1 MNTKKKFSERLLAF
15 FLSFIMIFTLIP
27 TEIFAAENINISIS
41 KAPKIDIVLATGA
54 NDITNIDVT
63 NFETDIR
70 NALKGLGIDNSSIQK
85 IETIETVE
93 GGFDAES
100 ASPSTI
106 YQFWEQYPN
115 PNNYTLQGN
124 VLINAVYDWNGY
136 SASSR
141 PGSTTKFNQVFIES
155 ESWEVGDFELSSTY
169 AWHGCGWSSGYIF
182 HWDKAT
188 DSAYKI
194 SAGVGNKLLL
204 QKVNNVSN
212 YLGTS
217 THFDSIGTTLAQTTG
232 SFPTSGSG
240 NNLKVSMKGATIT
253 ISQNGATILTYTDPS
268 PIKSGGIGLWAGCT
282 VAYKDVQISYMKIIK
297 KSFTDLLKESSWNDD
312 SIRIIVNVNDYA
324 EEDFSNPDKLA
335 SILSR
340 CVNEKINYVSW
351 GPSSIKSSS
360 ESFIKY
366 NNGNGKY
373 IETQNQNSY
382 QSAINQTAAYI
393 KTLIDAQSYQG
404 NDYILVNQDLN
415 MNVTPNSFKYNTA
428 TTDYPNGRWLINH
441 DNMYFLNPNGQYEK
455 TGIFQQNMDVTSFS
469 KVGKYDIYF
478 EGDRIKTVYVHRK
491 PIAAFSFQVSN
502 NRFTVLQHNSY
513 DLDNNDNSKGLG
525 PGIQA
530 ERWKYK
536 ASNSSVWING
546 IPTTLTTGVSYVVQ
560 LEVQDYQGEWSD
572 PITKY
577 ISGSSAAQNPIA
589 DFNFSAQSI
598 SKYNTNFNITDASYD
613 PKSYPI
619 TQYTWTV
626 IKDDKT
632 KIYENKS
639 YSTFTYPPVNFLS
652 YGAGTYAYTL
662 KVRNSAGL
670 ESELYTKFLTVV
682 EDTQKPEIE
691 ANPVSG
697 DWKSQHSIQIKITD
711 TDSQLKQYRYCI
723 STNSTQPSQ
732 GDNSWT
738 GTIVFPANTS
748 LSNQSVSI
756 IGDGIKYLHVEAI
769 DNAGNRTVITRGPFK
784 IDTVKPT
791 LTYNGLTELDEL
803 PITMALFTN
812 SVSVGH
818 VGNKKIEISII
829 ANDVTSGV
837 NRVMYKLDNEVD
849 WIDTTNS
856 GQNKYIFRINESYV
870 GNISVIAY
878 DNAGIASDILL
889 LTDFRL
895 SNSPPVIEISNNTI
909 WQNDNPTIFPV
920 TIYDNTGITSI
931 VEATF
936 ETSENINKQTG
947 NLVYD
952 GGNNYHVELYNEG
965 EYTFTIHAIN
975 EAGAESYK
983 TSEIVRID
991 TTPPVIEDYGTT
1003 LLERIPQINAFSLL
1017 PSDIITNRIVK
1028 IDLDISDNLSG
1039 FDYFEYQLPGDLI
1052 WTKMQPGE
1060 KTFTIDREI
1069 NGDINVRATDVA
1081 GNVSKIYKI
1090 EGITV
1095 DITKPSI
1102 DIGNIPTWSNEDITI
1117 DVDVSDETLLDKV
1130 AWFTTESPDTP
1141 TAQGM
1146 TYSPATL
1153 FPGTVTLSNEGIY
1166 TLVVSAY
1173 DKAGNIS
1180 KVESETIRIDKTPP
1194 EIIDLEFYMPQT
1206 ETLNDEELKE
1216 ENTTPSQNP
1225 PLDTP
1230 PENEIDNENENENEN
1245 DSVDS
1250 NPPIITDDSQQEEGE
1265 NSTPAPPVNNN
1276 NDNDEQVEDTEE
1288 DTKEDAETTEDT
1300 NENLVN
1306 ESDDNVSFV
1315 LTIKHVTE
1323 DGTPIAN
1330 KGAVIVKILDA
1341 NSEYTSSPINIKGY
1355 TFKEMDEES
1364 APVNGIMDSN
1374 KTIIYVYTLETVESD
1389 ENENIEDEITQI
1401 SQAAIPLSFV
1411 EDNIFGSNI
1420 LVQIFPRDILGYAN
1434 SGVDKVWYKIES
1446 DDGLT
1451 TTDWTIV
1458 SPDSKGYYFF
1468 TINKDF
1474 TGTVFA
1480 RCSDIAGNMSD
1491 EYSEH
1496 IILDMTSPDPTLI
1509 LNVNSTDWGLVPG
1522 EVDIQ
1527 AADVNG
1533 LDSVYVEIET
1543 IEGDTIHEPFELVTM
1558 DGQKILNESFT
1569 IHEDGVYEITVT
1581 AQDIAGNSATKTK
1594 TIHIDRTAPEIHD
1607 VVFSIVDDDNQVIE
1621 YDANVTNKK
1630 LLVEVDLSDNM
1641 SGFDYMEYQTMDSPT
1656 WNRVAQGIDEFYVA
1670 TAYKGN
1676 IKVRIYDKAG
1686 NVSTVFVSDEI
1697 TVETD
1702 DPTLI
1707 VSKDEAWTPT
1717 GVTLHV
1723 DANDPMSGI
1732 KNVVYSYT
1740 AADGVPV
1747 TGQCDMIGDKVNTD
1761 VFFDKHGSYTI
1772 TFTATDNAG
1781 NTSSVTRRVNID
1793 RTTQFPAP
1801 DIDSHGYI
1809 SGTWSDKAINVTLG
1823 YNDQSVVP
1831 ISGIKKYQ
1839 YKDIDTDQWIDGVP
1853 ELDGYLDNSYVFR
1866 AISTVGCISDETIV
1880 FSAKIDKVAPVI
1892 VGEDAGG
1899 ESSNEPLKIVVSV
1912 IEEESGIKIVEASFD
1927 GNTWF
1932 EIHANSDGNYVV
1944 DLGNEYIGDV
1954 YIKATDICGNVSD
1967 TYVVNDLVIDFERPR
1982 LVLSENSDV
1991 KDVIILKATENIKK
2005 GREGYVRIYDTKEL
2019 DYIAPIAELHISN
2032 NRIKVEGEYVY
2043 INMVGLVD
2051 GQRQYAVEV
2060 DEGFVWDLANNLC
2073 YPMELSYLGTS
2084 DTKVPSLQNVIVT
2097 NPSNNESYPAVF
2109 DETKNEYNVII
2120 PTDIVGQ
2127 IIITPIF
2134 DMEIP
2139 ELWATSNDI
2148 QIDYVGREDI
2158 GITIDDDYAWPVSI
2172 DIKALSKTTTV
2183 NIYRGN
2189 IEVDINTD
2197 EDIRIDEMDVL
2208 RAVDIVPFLEDG
2220 VVYTLVVNAEENYP
2234 NESDETKAY
2243 NFISTTDNFVD
2254 LSSGFNIE
2262 IWLYETKNG
2271 KTDEGRIINELQNGL
2286 EITLTIPDD
2295 MMDRDAYG
2303 IVRVHNGKAE
2313 MLRSTVNYNKITFN
2327 SDKFSSYYIAVGET
2341 VQVEV
2346 PETIIRDWG
2355 DGVPN
2360 DTYCIV
2366 PSLIGNDGIISRF
2379 SYVDENDVMNFI
2391 KPIAGNYHLTQ
2402 NHKVFPDV
2410 TWNTYQWAY
2419 ESIHALAARGL
2430 VAGFDDGRFGPGET
2444 ITRAQLVTILARLEN
2459 LPMDYTK
2466 SSFTDVD
2473 ENDWFFQYVEAAY
2486 DAGLIA
2492 GIGNKQFAPN
2502 RYITRQEL
2510 ATILYRYMEYK
2521 GKNPDITMNKVFTD
2535 QTSISYWAS
2544 NAVNAV
2550 ANAGIIAG
2558 YDNGAFGPMNNATR
2572 AEASTMIW
2580 RFIRY
2585 IVDNSKDVYE
2595 LTSYSE
2601 VIDE

>member
-1 MNTKKKFSERLLAF
+1 MNTKKKFSERFIAF

-27 TEIFAAENINISIS
+27 TEIFAAVVVQFGPESGNFNVWGQDGSIRIRTTFSDGGYGTVFKVDGTTTNLSKCSPATLNGCTITTTLTSIS
-41 KAPKIDIVLATGA
+41 NGRYVKIEYNVTNNSSTSHVIGIATHADTQINQNDRATISRIPDGRGIQMSDGTYTFYLLLSNSYGVTNVDNVWYGQYSNRSSHHWDNTIMTGTVSGIDSGLTFGWDNRTIAPGQTLTLSAVNGIGTLNSPPTLNAQIQNPQGSYLPNDRVSFSGTVSDPDGDRMNIKWSLDNGAENTLSGTYTSGQSFSQTITLPSVLSPGQHKLQIWAMDSEGNMSMAKELSFNVINDTTPPVVSHSISPSTITKGQVTINLTA
-54 NDITNIDVT
+54 NDSLSKIYSVQYPDGRIQTYNTSSSLQTTYSVSQNGTYVFIVKDSFSNENRYSVSITNIDNVAPTLNLSYTPGWHKNDFNVRVTASDALSGLGTITYTTNEVTPQSGAVSSGGNITMRNNGEYILTVTANDKVGNKISKTADIKIDKISPVITSYTITDANNSLKNFNINSNITTNCNLRILLNVNDIHSHFKYLEYQLPGSSTWERMPDLQSYFDITKDINGVVKVRVYDGAGNVSNILETKNILLDRTPPEIKITPENADWATSHNVEIIATDMQSNLDEIYYFTSNSSTPPQSGWNLLEDYQDNTSTKKSSLTIDSPDASYLHIKVTDKAGNTSIISKGKYMIDNIKPVVNFVKIEDLSDLVPQT
-63 NFETDIR
+63 NFVS
-70 NALKGLGIDNSSIQK
+70 LMSISNVNHTTNKQVQ
-85 IETIETVE
+85 ITVE
-93 GGFDAES
+93 GLDANSGINRILYKLNTSETWYE
-100 ASPSTI
+100 ASKS
-106 YQFWEQYPN
+106 
-115 PNNYTLQGN
+115 
-124 VLINAVYDWNGY
+124 
-136 SASSR
+136 
-141 PGSTTKFNQVFIES
+141 
-155 ESWEVGDFELSSTY
+155 
-169 AWHGCGWSSGYIF
+169 
-182 HWDKAT
+182 
-188 DSAYKI
+188 
-194 SAGVGNKLLL
+194 
-204 QKVNNVSN
+204 
-212 YLGTS
+212 
-217 THFDSIGTTLAQTTG
+217 
-232 SFPTSGSG
+232 SG
-240 NNLKVSMKGATIT
+240 NN
-253 ISQNGATILTYTDPS
+253 
-268 PIKSGGIGLWAGCT
+268 
-282 VAYKDVQISYMKIIK
+282 
-297 KSFTDLLKESSWNDD
+297 
-312 SIRIIVNVNDYA
+312 
-324 EEDFSNPDKLA
+324 
-335 SILSR
+335 
-340 CVNEKINYVSW
+340 
-351 GPSSIKSSS
+351 
-360 ESFIKY
+360 
-366 NNGNGKY
+366 
-373 IETQNQNSY
+373 
-382 QSAINQTAAYI
+382 
-393 KTLIDAQSYQG
+393 
-404 NDYILVNQDLN
+404 
-415 MNVTPNSFKYNTA
+415 
-428 TTDYPNGRWLINH
+428 
-441 DNMYFLNPNGQYEK
+441 
-455 TGIFQQNMDVTSFS
+455 
-469 KVGKYDIYF
+469 
-478 EGDRIKTVYVHRK
+478 
-491 PIAAFSFQVSN
+491 
-502 NRFTVLQHNSY
+502 
-513 DLDNNDNSKGLG
+513 
-525 PGIQA
+525 
-530 ERWKYK
+530 
-536 ASNSSVWING
+536 
-546 IPTTLTTGVSYVVQ
+546 
-560 LEVQDYQGEWSD
+560 
-572 PITKY
+572 
-577 ISGSSAAQNPIA
+577 
-589 DFNFSAQSI
+589 
-598 SKYNTNFNITDASYD
+598 
-613 PKSYPI
+613 
-619 TQYTWTV
+619 
-626 IKDDKT
+626 
-632 KIYENKS
+632 
-639 YSTFTYPPVNFLS
+639 
-652 YGAGTYAYTL
+652 
-662 KVRNSAGL
+662 
-670 ESELYTKFLTVV
+670 
-682 EDTQKPEIE
+682 
-691 ANPVSG
+691 
-697 DWKSQHSIQIKITD
+697 
-711 TDSQLKQYRYCI
+711 
-723 STNSTQPSQ
+723 
-732 GDNSWT
+732 
-738 GTIVFPANTS
+738 
-748 LSNQSVSI
+748 
-756 IGDGIKYLHVEAI
+756 
-769 DNAGNRTVITRGPFK
+769 
-784 IDTVKPT
+784 
-791 LTYNGLTELDEL
+791 
-803 PITMALFTN
+803 
-812 SVSVGH
+812 
-818 VGNKKIEISII
+818 
-829 ANDVTSGV
+829 
-837 NRVMYKLDNEVD
+837 
-849 WIDTTNS
+849 
-856 GQNKYIFRINESYV
+856 YIFRIETTYHGDILV
-870 GNISVIAY
+870 KAY
-878 DNAGIASDILL
+878 DNAGNESEELVLKNITLINHPPEITIQDNSDWQTGTPVRIPVEIV
-889 LTDFRL
+889 TDSRL
-895 SNSPPVIEISNNTI
+895 EISSATFSTNE
-909 WQNDNPTIFPV
+909 DVPV
-920 TIYDNTGITSI
+920 SGDLTYVNGTQYTVDLLNEGVYSFS
-931 VEATF
+931 VEA
-936 ETSENINKQTG
+936 IN
-947 NLVYD
+947 N
-952 GGNNYHVELYNEG
+952 
-965 EYTFTIHAIN
+965 
-975 EAGAESYK
+975 AGSIGYANS
-983 TSEIVRID
+983 TIVRID
-991 TTPPVIEDYGTT
+991 RTPPIIEDYEVVLTSV
-1003 LLERIPQINAFSLL
+1003 LPSVNPFSLQN
-1017 PSDIITNRIVK
+1017 DIITNRGLK
-1028 IDLDISDNLSG
+1028 IDFDISDNLSG
-1039 FDYFEYQLPGDLI
+1039 FDHLEYELPGDALPRI
-1052 WTKMQPGE
+1052 VPAGQTY
-1060 KTFTIDREI
+1060 FTVDEAI
-1069 NGDINVRATDVA
+1069 NGNILVRAYDVA
-1081 GNVSKIYKI
+1081 GNVSLTTTISNI
-1090 EGITV
+1090 IV
-1095 DITKPSI
+1095 DNVKPSI

-1225 PLDTP
+1225 PLDNP
-1230 PENEIDNENENENEN
+1230 PENEIDNENN
-1245 DSVDS
+1245 SVDS
-1250 NPPIITDDSQQEEGE
+1250 NPPIITDDVQQDEGE

-1300 NENLVN
+1300 NDNLVN

-1330 KGAVIVKILDA
+1330 EGAVIVKILDA
-1341 NSEYTSSPINIKGY
+1341 NSEYTSSPINVKGY
-1355 TFKEMDEES
+1355 TFKEMAEES

-1558 DGQKILNESFT
+1558 DGQKTLNESFT

-1581 AQDIAGNSATKTK
+1581 ARDIAGNSATKTK

-1892 VGEDAGG
+1892 VGEDVGG
-1899 ESSNEPLKIVVSV
+1899 ESSNEPLKIVVSI

-2220 VVYTLVVNAEENYP
+2220 VVYTLVVNAEENYS

-2262 IWLYETKNG
+2262 IWLYETKDG

-2286 EITLTIPDD
+2286 EVTLTIPDD

-2366 PSLIGNDGIISRF
+2366 PSLIGNDSIISRF

-2535 QTSISYWAS
+2535 QNSISYWAS